1 MKPEIEES
9 TQYES
14 LIGVK
19 EDTFKQSTLSDFL
32 GIDDADESREWEKHW
47 IGMPEYTQEDNPPYK
62 KLIVSF
68 RCKEDYEEFSKLID
82 QNLTVKTK
90 SIWHPKLNRDENS
103 LRRWIEED
111 D

>member
-1 MKPEIEES
+1 MKPDIVES
-9 TQYES
+9 TEYES

-19 EDTFKQSTLSDFL
+19 EDIDRQSTLSDFL
-32 GIDDADESREWEKHW
+32 GIDDEDEKREWEKHW

-82 QNLTVKTK
+82 QNLTEKTK

-103 LRRWIEED
+103 LRRWIEEND
-111 D
+111 